1 MVALQSGDLSLASG
15 GHLHIVSGLGRFRV
29 CGRDCFSGLA
39 VAFSRGDGPAR
50 ARARAGRE
58 RASHCTGPTP
68 RRATM
73 ASPALQSQ
81 ANALNARMEG
91 EAKTAIDGI
100 EREMLRPLAQK
111 SYECIVNCYKK
122 AGSTG
127 SNEQL
132 EHCTRSCQ
140 VVHQQAHGILQQV
153 GGRIDDMA
161 SVLRCFWPIE
171 PDMHACTHVRVC
183 CDYR

>member
-1 MVALQSGDLSLASG
+1 MHRTQQ
-15 GHLHIVSGLGRFRV
+15 
-29 CGRDCFSGLA
+29 
-39 VAFSRGDGPAR
+39 
-50 ARARAGRE
+50 
-58 RASHCTGPTP
+58 T
-68 RRATM
+68 TM

-91 EAKTAIDGI
+91 EAKTAIDSI

-153 GGRIDDMA
+153 SGRIGNM
-161 SVLRCFWPIE
+161 VMYE
-171 PDMHACTHVRVC
+171 
-183 CDYR
+183 

>member
-1 MVALQSGDLSLASG
+1 
-15 GHLHIVSGLGRFRV
+15 
-29 CGRDCFSGLA
+29 
-39 VAFSRGDGPAR
+39 
-50 ARARAGRE
+50 
-58 RASHCTGPTP
+58 
-68 RRATM
+68 M

-91 EAKTAIDGI
+91 EAKTAIDSI

-122 AGSTG
+122 AGTTG

-153 GGRIDDMA
+153 SGRIDGIVCESYA
-161 SVLRCFWPIE
+161 VRVCLRCLWPIE
-171 PDMHACTHVRVC
+171 PDIHACKFTTSNSFSNNTYAPLSTIKGNQSIPESSEPGHDAVQR
-183 CDYR
+183 